1 LSAMEYAGAFL
12 AQAPAGD
19 VTYIQYGMA
28 GAVIVVVVLFL
39 RFLSEE
45 RKARDATTEA
55 YHDLQRETSAG
66 FKECVDSFT
75 ECVDKNTATHARTAA
90 ALDRHESLLAR
101 VERKIDVRT
110 DPVG

>member
-1 LSAMEYAGAFL
+1 MEYAGACL
-12 AQAPAGD
+12 GQVP
-19 VTYIQYGMA
+19 VTPDNFVQYGMA

-45 RKARDATTEA
+45 RKARDVTTQA
-55 YHDLQRETSAG
+55 FHDLQRETSAS

-90 ALDRHESLLAR
+90 ALDRHESLLLR
-101 VERKIDVRT
+101 VERKVDGRIE
-110 DPVG
+110 PVG

>member
-1 LSAMEYAGAFL
+1 MVEHLHAFM
-12 AQAPAGD
+12 AQAEVGD
-19 VTYIQYGMA
+19 GTYLQYGMA

-55 YHDLQRETSAG
+55 FQDLQRETSSS
-66 FKECVDSFT
+66 FK

-101 VERKIDVRT
+101 VERKIDGRA